1 MEDLDRWVCS
11 CASLSRAPPLSLF
24 LSLHCLLLVCASV
37 TAAPLLLS
45 PLLLHPSIH
54 TKQEG
59 ERVCVCACVRGRV
72 SPLLLQ
78 SSMQLFLS
86 VSELALQV
94 PDLSMIIRR
103 FSRKVLLL
111 LVQTPTKSAYTRWRL
126 LLVHLEQPGQR
137 YENSCAGEHW
147 RTVEYHKLKKESKES
162 KITQTTLEEPEKD
175 TTQHGKTR
183 KRELLCVETCSS
195 VWIRSSLTNA
205 GKVTKYY

>member
-11 CASLSRAPPLSLF
+11 CASLSRAPPLSLS

-54 TKQEG
+54 TTQEG
-59 ERVCVCACVRGRV
+59 ERVRVCACVRGRW

-78 SSMQLFLS
+78 SSVQLFLS

-111 LVQTPTKSAYTRWRL
+111 LVQTPTQSAYTRWRL

-147 RTVEYHKLKKESKES
+147 RTVAYHL
-162 KITQTTLEEPEKD
+162 
-175 TTQHGKTR
+175 
-183 KRELLCVETCSS
+183 
-195 VWIRSSLTNA
+195 N
-205 GKVTKYY
+205 